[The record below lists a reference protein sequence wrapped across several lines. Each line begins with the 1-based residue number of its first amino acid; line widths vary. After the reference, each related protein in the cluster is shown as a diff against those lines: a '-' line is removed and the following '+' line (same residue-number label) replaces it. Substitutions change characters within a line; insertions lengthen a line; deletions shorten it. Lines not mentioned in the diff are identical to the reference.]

1 MFKKVA
7 KKLPGAKEREAN
19 KSEKEKLADRRE
31 EVLSRGKKF
40 KYPLQ
45 FSKHRMMIVTIIL
58 AIIAVILS
66 IFFIHRSLYKT
77 QSTSD
82 IVYRLTTILPLP
94 VAEIDGESV
103 RYSDYLMIY
112 RSSITPVER
121 QNTITS
127 TTDVEGMKNYY
138 KRSALTKAEDYAYV
152 EKLAAEKNLIVS
164 DEEVESAFS
173 AHQSAGG
180 SNRSRESFLKVLS
193 DSFGMSESEY
203 RRQLYLS
210 LLTKKVETEID
221 LTAKKSAATIE
232 QKLSESENNLEK
244 VLELLGENESSNIS
258 YESTGEKVSTLNVD
272 GGRATKAHSLEVGTV
287 TGPFVSDNGDGYYFV
302 KCTDKSETEV
312 AYDSLFIPFT
322 ELDSRLENLR
332 LNGKITEYI
341 SLPDSE

>member
-1 MFKKVA
+1 MFKRLK

-45 FSKHRMMIVTIIL
+45 FSKHRMIFVTIFL
-58 AIIAVILS
+58 ATIAVILS
-66 IFFIHRSLYKT
+66 VIYTRHALYES

-82 IVYRLTTILPLP
+82 IAYRITTILPLP
-94 VAEIDGESV
+94 VAKIDGEPV

-121 QNTITS
+121 QSTINS

-152 EKLAAEKNLIVS
+152 EKLAAEKNLTVS
-164 DEEVESAFS
+164 NEEIETAFS

-203 RRQLYLS
+203 HRQLYLS

-221 LTAKKSAATIE
+221 LTAKSTAGTIS
-232 QKLSESENNLEK
+232 QKLPEAENDFTKLM
-244 VLELLGENESSNIS
+244 ELLGENTPVS
-258 YESTGEKVSTLNVD
+258 YESTGEKVSILNVD
-272 GGRATKAHSLEVGTV
+272 GGRAGKAHSLEVGEI
-287 TGPFVSDNGDGYYFV
+287 TGPFVSDNGDGYYFI

-312 AYDSLFIPFT
+312 AYESLFIPFT

-332 LNGKITEYI
+332 LDNKIEEYI
-341 SLPDSE
+341 SLPDTEQ